1 MSTNPYVTY
10 SPMNDTVFVLS
21 LPQTIKFGFG
31 VSKEVGYEAK
41 RLGLKKVLLVVGK
54 KLIETKLFEEVKQ
67 SLENEGINVEINS
80 RVRIEP
86 EDEELLEAY
95 REIKDKDI
103 DGFVALGGGST
114 IDTAK
119 VLDLLHTYPRPIED
133 YINKPVGKGIL
144 PPGPLKPLIAIPT
157 TAGTG
162 SESTSVAILDVKNL
176 RVKTGISNP
185 YMRPTVA
192 LIDPFTTISLP
203 PMVTVSSGLDV
214 LNHAIESFTSK
225 PYTAKPALKN
235 PSERPVYSGATPLGD
250 MLARQA
256 IEWVH
261 KYLRR
266 AYGNPSDLEARYYM
280 MLGASIAGVGFG
292 HVGVHIPHSMAYPIA
307 GMVRNYYPQDYE
319 FGYPIAPHGIS
330 TAIPAAYAFRYIAS
344 YNFEKFKEVV
354 RILTGEELEN
364 VREVSD
370 SLFEYYIRL
379 LEDLNVPTNLSD
391 IGFTKNDLEAL
402 VDGTLKQQRLLAQ
415 SPKLITKKDLE
426 KIFLDA
432 LG

>member
-1 MSTNPYVTY
+1 MAMNPYVTY
-10 SPMNDTVFVLS
+10 SPTNDTVFVIS

-41 RLGLKKVLLVVGK
+41 RLGLKRVLLVVGK
-54 KLIETKLFEEVKQ
+54 KLVESKLFEDVRQ
-67 SLENEGINVEINS
+67 SLENEGVAVEINT
-80 RVRIEP
+80 RVRVEP
-86 EDEELLEAY
+86 EDEELIEAY
-95 REIKDKDI
+95 REIKDKDL

-119 VLDLLHTYPRPIED
+119 VLNLLHTYPRPIED
-133 YINKPVGKGIL
+133 YINRPVGKGII

-162 SESTSVAILDVKNL
+162 SEATSVAILDVKQIK
-176 RVKTGISNP
+176 VKTGISNQ

-192 LIDPFTTISLP
+192 LIDPFTTLSLP
-203 PMVTVSSGLDV
+203 PMVTASSGLDV
-214 LNHAIESFTSK
+214 LNHAIESFTSR
-225 PYTAKPALKN
+225 PYTSKPALKN
-235 PSERPVYSGATPLGD
+235 PGERPVYSGATPLGD

-266 AYGNPSDLEARYYM
+266 AFGDPYDLEARYYM

-344 YNFEKFKEVV
+344 YNHAKFKEVV
-354 RILTGEELEN
+354 RILTGKEVEN
-364 VREVSD
+364 VREVGE
-370 SLFEYYIRL
+370 SLFEYYIKL
-379 LEDLNVPTNLSD
+379 LEDLHVPTNLRD
-391 IGFTKNDLEAL
+391 IGFTSADLDSL
-402 VDGTLKQQRLLAQ
+402 VEGTLKQQRLLAQ
-415 SPKLITKKDLE
+415 SPKTITKKDLE

-432 LG
+432 IS